1 MKVLVVG
8 GGAAG
13 LMAAGAAL
21 RQGHEVTVL
30 EHMEKPA
37 QKILVTGKGRCN
49 VTNDC
54 TAEEFLHHVR
64 TNPRFLFSSLGAFPP
79 AKTMELFE
87 SLGVELKVERG
98 RRVFP
103 VSDKAE
109 EIRQALLRYADGADI
124 VHDGAK
130 KLLLEPLAQPE
141 EAPAAPEDPR
151 HPKKKKPGPAYR
163 CVGVRGTSGREYK
176 ADAVL
181 VATGGLSYPTTGS
194 TGDGYKLAQQAGHT
208 LVEPVPSLV
217 SLVSH
222 DADCKK
228 MMGLA
233 LKNVTLT
240 LHEDG
245 KAIFEEQ
252 GEMLFTHFG
261 ISGPLTLS
269 ASSHLGDM
277 KKHKYEAFIDLKP
290 ALSEE
295 QLYDRITRDFALL
308 ANHAAQGALVKL
320 LPSSMQPVMVARWG
334 IDPATRANQITRE
347 QKRELVQLMKHWRVS
362 IDARGDLAHAVITSG
377 GVSVREVDPK
387 TMQSK
392 KALGLYFAGE
402 VLDVDA
408 YTGGYN
414 LQIAF
419 CTAQSFANH
428 LELTS
433 QSASQTAPSLGQ
445 QRLPPAVERRQPGW
459 RGLSGWKFQ
468 IHREG
473 DIKMI
478 SVAID
483 GPAGAGK
490 STLARRLAAD
500 FGYIYVDTGAMF
512 RTIGLY
518 ALRAGKEP
526 KDNEA
531 VDALLPNITL
541 EFAFIEGEQHIYL
554 NGEDVSTAIRT
565 EEVGMAASA
574 VGANPAVRAF
584 LLEMQRDMAKTQNIL
599 MDGRDIGTVVLPNAT
614 VKIFLT
620 ASPEARATRR
630 WKEYQQKGIDT
641 PYEDVLADV
650 KQRDYQDTHRAAA
663 PLKQADDAVLLDTSE
678 LNFEQ
683 SFEAMKK
690 IITEKVR

>member
-1 MKVLVVG
+1 MSEIIVIG

-13 LMAAGAAL
+13 MMAAITAA
-21 RQGHEVTVL
+21 RQGAGVTLL
-30 EHMEKPA
+30 EPNERLGK
-37 QKILVTGKGRCN
+37 KLNITGKGRCN

-54 TAEEFLHHVR
+54 PAEEFLRHVR
-64 TNPRFLFSSLGAFPP
+64 TNPRFLYSSLGAFPP

-87 SLGVELKVERG
+87 GLGVELKVERG

-109 EIRQALLRYADGADI
+109 EIRQALLRYAQDADI
-124 VHDGAK
+124 VYDGAK
-130 KLLLEPLAQPE
+130 KLLLEDIVPE
-141 EAPAAPEDPR
+141 AEPAPMAAENPR
-151 HPKKKKPGPAYR
+151 HPKKKKVGPALR
-163 CVGVRGTSGREYK
+163 CVGVRGTSGREYR

-181 VATGGLSYPTTGS
+181 VATGGVSYPTTGS

-217 SLVSH
+217 SLVSR
-222 DADCKK
+222 DPDCKK

-240 LHEDG
+240 LLEDG
-245 KAIFEEQ
+245 KAIFDEQ

-277 KKHKYEAFIDLKP
+277 KKHRYIAEIDLKP

-320 LPSSMQPVMVARWG
+320 LPASMQPVMVARWG
-334 IDPATRANQITRE
+334 IDPATKANQITRE
-347 QKRELVQLMKHWRVS
+347 QKRELVQLIKHWQVP

-419 CTAQSFANH
+419 CTAQSFANN
-428 LELTS
+428 L
-433 QSASQTAPSLGQ
+433 
-445 QRLPPAVERRQPGW
+445 
-459 RGLSGWKFQ
+459 
-468 IHREG
+468 
-473 DIKMI
+473 
-478 SVAID
+478 
-483 GPAGAGK
+483 
-490 STLARRLAAD
+490 
-500 FGYIYVDTGAMF
+500 
-512 RTIGLY
+512 
-518 ALRAGKEP
+518 
-526 KDNEA
+526 
-531 VDALLPNITL
+531 
-541 EFAFIEGEQHIYL
+541 
-554 NGEDVSTAIRT
+554 
-565 EEVGMAASA
+565 
-574 VGANPAVRAF
+574 
-584 LLEMQRDMAKTQNIL
+584 
-599 MDGRDIGTVVLPNAT
+599 
-614 VKIFLT
+614 
-620 ASPEARATRR
+620 
-630 WKEYQQKGIDT
+630 
-641 PYEDVLADV
+641 
-650 KQRDYQDTHRAAA
+650 
-663 PLKQADDAVLLDTSE
+663 
-678 LNFEQ
+678 
-683 SFEAMKK
+683 
-690 IITEKVR
+690 

>member
-1 MKVLVVG
+1 MAKVLIVG
-8 GGAAG
+8 AGAAG
-13 LMAAGAAL
+13 LMAAGAAV
-21 RQGHEVTVL
+21 RQGHQVTVL
-30 EHMEKPA
+30 EHMNKPG

-54 TAEEFLHHVR
+54 PAEEFLRHVR

-87 SLGVELKVERG
+87 GLGVELKVERG

-109 EIRQALLRYADGADI
+109 EIRQALLRYAQDAEL

-130 KLLLEPLAQPE
+130 KLLLEEVTPE
-141 EAPAAPEDPR
+141 PEAAPAAPENPR
-151 HPKKKKPGPAYR
+151 HPKKKKAGPALR
-163 CVGVRGTSGREYK
+163 CIGVRGPSGREYR

-181 VATGGLSYPTTGS
+181 VATVGVSYPTTGS

-240 LHEDG
+240 L
-245 KAIFEEQ
+245 
-252 GEMLFTHFG
+252 
-261 ISGPLTLS
+261 S

-277 KKHKYEAFIDLKP
+277 KKHKYYTEIDLKP

-334 IDPATRANQITRE
+334 IDPATKANQITRE
-347 QKRELVQLMKHWRVS
+347 QKRELVQLCKHWRVS

-419 CTAQSFANH
+419 CTAQAFANN
-428 LELTS
+428 L
-433 QSASQTAPSLGQ
+433 
-445 QRLPPAVERRQPGW
+445 
-459 RGLSGWKFQ
+459 
-468 IHREG
+468 
-473 DIKMI
+473 
-478 SVAID
+478 
-483 GPAGAGK
+483 
-490 STLARRLAAD
+490 
-500 FGYIYVDTGAMF
+500 
-512 RTIGLY
+512 
-518 ALRAGKEP
+518 
-526 KDNEA
+526 
-531 VDALLPNITL
+531 
-541 EFAFIEGEQHIYL
+541 
-554 NGEDVSTAIRT
+554 
-565 EEVGMAASA
+565 
-574 VGANPAVRAF
+574 
-584 LLEMQRDMAKTQNIL
+584 
-599 MDGRDIGTVVLPNAT
+599 
-614 VKIFLT
+614 
-620 ASPEARATRR
+620 
-630 WKEYQQKGIDT
+630 
-641 PYEDVLADV
+641 
-650 KQRDYQDTHRAAA
+650 
-663 PLKQADDAVLLDTSE
+663 
-678 LNFEQ
+678 
-683 SFEAMKK
+683 
-690 IITEKVR
+690 

>member
-1 MKVLVVG
+1 MARVLIVG
-8 GGAAG
+8 AGAAG
-13 LMAAGAAL
+13 LMAAGAAV
-21 RQGHEVTVL
+21 RQGHQVTVL
-30 EHMEKPA
+30 EHTEKPG

-54 TAEEFLHHVR
+54 PAEEFLRHVR
-64 TNPRFLFSSLGAFPP
+64 TNPRFLYSSLGAFPP

-109 EIRQALLRYADGADI
+109 EIRQALLRYAQDADI
-124 VHDGAK
+124 VYDGAK
-130 KLLLEPLAQPE
+130 KLLLEDIVPE
-141 EAPAAPEDPR
+141 AEPAPAAAENPR
-151 HPKKKKPGPAYR
+151 HPKKKKAGPALR
-163 CVGVRGTSGREYK
+163 CVGVRGTSGREYR

-181 VATGGLSYPTTGS
+181 VATGGVSYPTTGS

-208 LVEPVPSLV
+208 LVV
-217 SLVSH
+217 SLVSR
-222 DADCKK
+222 DPDCKK

-240 LHEDG
+240 LLEDG
-245 KAIFEEQ
+245 KAIFDEQ

-277 KKHKYEAFIDLKP
+277 KKHRYIAEIDLKP

-334 IDPATRANQITRE
+334 IDPATKANQITRE
-347 QKRELVQLMKHWRVS
+347 QKRELVQLVKHWQVS

-419 CTAQSFANH
+419 CTAQSFANN
-428 LELTS
+428 L
-433 QSASQTAPSLGQ
+433 
-445 QRLPPAVERRQPGW
+445 
-459 RGLSGWKFQ
+459 
-468 IHREG
+468 
-473 DIKMI
+473 
-478 SVAID
+478 
-483 GPAGAGK
+483 
-490 STLARRLAAD
+490 
-500 FGYIYVDTGAMF
+500 
-512 RTIGLY
+512 
-518 ALRAGKEP
+518 
-526 KDNEA
+526 
-531 VDALLPNITL
+531 
-541 EFAFIEGEQHIYL
+541 
-554 NGEDVSTAIRT
+554 
-565 EEVGMAASA
+565 
-574 VGANPAVRAF
+574 
-584 LLEMQRDMAKTQNIL
+584 
-599 MDGRDIGTVVLPNAT
+599 
-614 VKIFLT
+614 
-620 ASPEARATRR
+620 
-630 WKEYQQKGIDT
+630 
-641 PYEDVLADV
+641 
-650 KQRDYQDTHRAAA
+650 
-663 PLKQADDAVLLDTSE
+663 
-678 LNFEQ
+678 
-683 SFEAMKK
+683 
-690 IITEKVR
+690 

>member
-79 AKTMELFE
+79 ARTMELFK

-151 HPKKKKPGPAYR
+151 RPKKKKPGPAYR

-194 TGDGYKLAQQAGHT
+194 TGDGYKLARQAGHT

-217 SLVSH
+217 SLVSN

-277 KKHKYEAFIDLKP
+277 KKHRYEAFIDLKP

-414 LQIAF
+414 LQLAF
-419 CTAQSFANH
+419 CTAQSFANN
-428 LELTS
+428 L
-433 QSASQTAPSLGQ
+433 
-445 QRLPPAVERRQPGW
+445 
-459 RGLSGWKFQ
+459 
-468 IHREG
+468 
-473 DIKMI
+473 
-478 SVAID
+478 
-483 GPAGAGK
+483 
-490 STLARRLAAD
+490 
-500 FGYIYVDTGAMF
+500 
-512 RTIGLY
+512 
-518 ALRAGKEP
+518 
-526 KDNEA
+526 
-531 VDALLPNITL
+531 
-541 EFAFIEGEQHIYL
+541 
-554 NGEDVSTAIRT
+554 
-565 EEVGMAASA
+565 
-574 VGANPAVRAF
+574 
-584 LLEMQRDMAKTQNIL
+584 
-599 MDGRDIGTVVLPNAT
+599 
-614 VKIFLT
+614 
-620 ASPEARATRR
+620 
-630 WKEYQQKGIDT
+630 
-641 PYEDVLADV
+641 
-650 KQRDYQDTHRAAA
+650 
-663 PLKQADDAVLLDTSE
+663 
-678 LNFEQ
+678 
-683 SFEAMKK
+683 
-690 IITEKVR
+690 

>member
-79 AKTMELFE
+79 ARTMELFE

-141 EAPAAPEDPR
+141 ETPAAPEDPR
-151 HPKKKKPGPAYR
+151 RPKKKKPGPAYR

-194 TGDGYKLAQQAGHT
+194 TGDGYELARQAGHT

-217 SLVSH
+217 SLVSR

-277 KKHKYEAFIDLKP
+277 KKHKYEALIDLKP

-419 CTAQSFANH
+419 CTAQSFANN
-428 LELTS
+428 L
-433 QSASQTAPSLGQ
+433 
-445 QRLPPAVERRQPGW
+445 
-459 RGLSGWKFQ
+459 
-468 IHREG
+468 
-473 DIKMI
+473 
-478 SVAID
+478 
-483 GPAGAGK
+483 
-490 STLARRLAAD
+490 
-500 FGYIYVDTGAMF
+500 
-512 RTIGLY
+512 
-518 ALRAGKEP
+518 
-526 KDNEA
+526 
-531 VDALLPNITL
+531 
-541 EFAFIEGEQHIYL
+541 
-554 NGEDVSTAIRT
+554 
-565 EEVGMAASA
+565 
-574 VGANPAVRAF
+574 
-584 LLEMQRDMAKTQNIL
+584 
-599 MDGRDIGTVVLPNAT
+599 
-614 VKIFLT
+614 
-620 ASPEARATRR
+620 
-630 WKEYQQKGIDT
+630 
-641 PYEDVLADV
+641 
-650 KQRDYQDTHRAAA
+650 
-663 PLKQADDAVLLDTSE
+663 
-678 LNFEQ
+678 
-683 SFEAMKK
+683 
-690 IITEKVR
+690 